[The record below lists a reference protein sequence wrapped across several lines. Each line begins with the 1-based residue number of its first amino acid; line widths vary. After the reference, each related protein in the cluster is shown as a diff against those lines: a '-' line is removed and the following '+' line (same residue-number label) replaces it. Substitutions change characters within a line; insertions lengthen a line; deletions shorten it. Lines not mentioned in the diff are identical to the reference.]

1 MGKVLLRALKENS
14 TDNTSKKQDA
24 ENSCPKERFCF
35 KRQKVP
41 EKCNIEKKLRT
52 SDPLYSTNNEP
63 NLGAAEGNDA
73 CDATLVNHN
82 CTNEY
87 KYEGRTCDLQDSQI
101 LEREP
106 AIDDEPTSTSSF
118 QRHVGLNLTSEEVE
132 QLQQKQWKFKWEIPV
147 RDKPMTKCVGTG
159 DPILPEAAN
168 DLVKGLNQKLHNH
181 WMSICKTSGPNIF
194 SSPMQGFFFSLC
206 NTYRDILH
214 CNKQP
219 FYLKGN
225 EEDSSIM
232 DAYIMH
238 ALNHIYQTRDVIIKN
253 DAQLAKHEEE
263 KMKEILCGD
272 TYLDQ
277 GFTRPKANAEHVD
290 RFTEEFGAG
299 DEEEDEEEE
308 ASLKSKRTAKPE
320 DFKAL
325 FGGNNNDH
333 FLLGIKFT
341 KRSIKLYS
349 DFYSSDIIVASPLGL
364 ITKIGEAEAE
374 KEKDVDY
381 LSSIEV
387 LIVDHADVILM
398 QNWSHLNTV
407 VEQLNC
413 TPSKQHGTDIMRI
426 RPWYLDGS
434 ARFYRQTIL
443 LSSFLNPDMN
453 ALFSRLCLNYEGKV
467 KLISEYEGVLPKILL
482 PVRQCLF
489 IKLSTSPMQ
498 PDKIQHLQV
507 YERFDAKSLVDADDA
522 RLEYFCKKVV
532 AWGYFWMPHLT
543 MHAAQILIA
552 MAEKE
557 MKPIVMGAV
566 RDEAAIQWLTSRKD
580 GKVFPKLKDSI
591 EIRGVQN
598 MIIYSLPERKE
609 LYPELINMLNDSK
622 DMICNILFSRFDK
635 LKVTQCSFVF
645 DDQGCITCALEYVC
659 WKGSLGQQ
667 LQIDCCHQ
675 IKVSSSFANHT
686 DFWEN

>member
-1 MGKVLLRALKENS
+1 MLK
-14 TDNTSKKQDA
+14 TVAQKKG
-24 ENSCPKERFCF
+24 F

-147 RDKPMTKCVGTG
+147 RDKPMSKCVGTG

-181 WMSICKTSGPNIF
+181 WISICKTSGPNIF

-253 DAQLAKHEEE
+253 DAQLTKHEEE

-277 GFTRPKANAEHVD
+277 GFTRPKVLLLLPLGSIALRVVKRIIELTPISNQANAEHVD

-407 VEQLNC
+407 VEQLNR

-434 ARFYRQTIL
+434 ACFYRQTIL
-443 LSSFLNPDMN
+443 LSSFLNPDIN

-482 PVRQCLF
+482 PVRQ
-489 IKLSTSPMQ
+489 
-498 PDKIQHLQV
+498 V

-522 RLEYFCKKVV
+522 RLEYFCKKV
-532 AWGYFWMPHLT
+532 
-543 MHAAQILIA
+543 
-552 MAEKE
+552 
-557 MKPIVMGAV
+557 
-566 RDEAAIQWLTSRKD
+566 
-580 GKVFPKLKDSI
+580 FPKLKDSI
-591 EIRGVQN
+591 EGGTMLFINSYFEFVRIRNFLKAQNASFCLLAEYTKISDISRARLWFFEGKRKIMLYTERAHFYNRFKIRGVQN

-635 LKVTQCSFVF
+635 LK
-645 DDQGCITCALEYVC
+645 LERIV
-659 WKGSLGQQ
+659 GTAAANRL
-667 LQIDCCHQ
+667 L
-675 IKVSSSFANHT
+675 SSDKSIFI
-686 DFWEN
+686 FC